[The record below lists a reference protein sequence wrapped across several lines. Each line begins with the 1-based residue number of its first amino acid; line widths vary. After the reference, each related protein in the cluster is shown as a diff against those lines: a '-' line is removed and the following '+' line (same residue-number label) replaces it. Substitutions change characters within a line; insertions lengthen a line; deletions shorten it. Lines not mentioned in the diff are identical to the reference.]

1 MSSGLTA
8 LFTSLPGFL
17 LLMVLGQ
24 NPDQKLPYFRYFP
37 GTPGPSYVSLLSVLT
52 ELWTFSRCIYNVVI
66 DTLTICPPLATRQIR
81 LRT

>member
-37 GTPGPSYVSLLSVLT
+37 GTPGPSCLSV
-52 ELWTFSRCIYNVVI
+52 V
-66 DTLTICPPLATRQIR
+66 CPHGTVDILPLY
-81 LRT
+81 L